1 MTAYAPGLALA
12 MGGGGARA
20 AYQVGILRHV
30 AERFPGLSIPILTGV
45 SAGAINTA
53 FIANHPE
60 GLAPAV
66 DELDRLWRGL
76 STDQVFESDSFS
88 LFKMTLRWGLRLV
101 SGGSG
106 LRPRT
111 RGLVDTKPLQR
122 FLSENL
128 RVDDEGRLT
137 GVKENIERGGLRAAS
152 ITATNYATGQSVT
165 WVQGR
170 EVPMWMRPHRVS
182 QTAELSVAHVMAS
195 SALPL
200 FFPAVKVG
208 GEWYGDGGIRLTA
221 PLSPALHLGAQR
233 ILAISTRYRR
243 SLREADDKNTL
254 GYPPP
259 AHVLG
264 VLMSAIFLDMCDFD
278 ADNLARLNELV
289 RRLPEHERMGL
300 RVVDL
305 LVLRPSVDLGK
316 LAGRYELK
324 LPSAFRFMTRGLG
337 TRETKSPDSLSMVM
351 FEPDYVGQLLELG
364 AADAAARHEDIEA
377 FLTGKEMPSLDR
389 TSIRRI

>member
-1 MTAYAPGLALA
+1 MNGYAPGLALA

-30 AERFPGLSIPILTGV
+30 ARRFPGLSIPILTGV

-53 FIANHPE
+53 FIANHPD
-60 GLAPAV
+60 GLVPAV
-66 DELDRLWRGL
+66 DDLSRLWRNL
-76 STDQVFESDSFS
+76 STDQVFESDSLS
-88 LFKMTLRWGLRLV
+88 LIKMAVRWGLRLV

-111 RGLVDTKPLQR
+111 RGLVDTKPLHK
-122 FLSENL
+122 FLMEHL
-128 RVDDEGRLT
+128 DVDEEGRLV
-137 GVKENIERGGLRAAS
+137 GIQKNLDRGGLRAAS

-170 EVPMWMRPHRVS
+170 DVCMWRRPHRMS
-182 QTAELSVAHVMAS
+182 QEAAFSVAHVMAS

-200 FFPAVKVG
+200 FFPAVRVG
-208 GEWYGDGGIRLTA
+208 EEWYGDGGIRLTA
-221 PLSPALHLGAQR
+221 PLSPALHLGAER

-243 SLREADDKNTL
+243 SLREAEDKNTI

-264 VLMSAIFLDMCDFD
+264 VLMNAIFLDMFDFD

-289 RRLPEHERMGL
+289 RRLPEPQRMGL
-300 RVVDL
+300 RVVEL

-351 FEPDYVGQLLELG
+351 FEPSYVGQLLDLG
-364 AADAAARHEDIEA
+364 EADAAARHEDLEA